1 MLELLAARLQCGELH
16 ADQLQLLSQRLAS
29 RPLLPAASVH
39 VSQRQQQPGGR
50 QAHGGSGG
58 GGGGGGSRS
67 WGLGH
72 ARLGPDLLLE
82 DGPGSATAI
91 TLSCTAGDGATSS
104 SPVTTGT
111 VIVIGGPPSAVGK
124 EALSGGPSFLA
135 LGAPASA
142 TTTASMGKEE
152 GAALLAASLAPP
164 PGLALQRLLQA
175 LGVQLLSQRV
185 ERRVQELAV
194 SPGMVSAP
202 MIAEGQHAAICRRAR
217 AVFPLVQRYLLQVP
231 RGGKDGESIS

>member
-16 ADQLQLLSQRLAS
+16 ADQLQLLCQRLAS

-50 QAHGGSGG
+50 QAHGSGGG

-67 WGLGH
+67 WVLGH

-82 DGPGSATAI
+82 DVPGSATAV
-91 TLSCTAGDGATSS
+91 TLSSTAGDGEATSS
-104 SPVTTGT
+104 ATART
-111 VIVIGGPPSAVGK
+111 VVVIGRLSSAVGIG
-124 EALSGGPSFLA
+124 ALSGGPSFLA

-142 TTTASMGKEE
+142 ATTASAGKEE

-164 PGLALQRLLQA
+164 LGLALQRLLQT
-175 LGVQLLSQRV
+175 LGVQLLSQRA
-185 ERRVQELAV
+185 ERRVQELA
-194 SPGMVSAP
+194 SPALISAP
-202 MIAEGQHAAICRRAR
+202 TAEGQHAAICRRTR